1 MKMNGSFF
9 ALARNPWDTIGP
21 NLLQLVL
28 GLVAF
33 AAIVFICF
41 LLASRASVKTQ
52 DWLKYLIF
60 LVPASLL
67 LLIGLVYPTIRTL
80 IMAFMDSDSK
90 EFVGVDNFV
99 WAFTMPEILTVLK
112 NTAIWVLL
120 VPILATGLG
129 LAVAYMTDRMKR
141 AAVVTSLI
149 FMPMAISFVGA
160 GVIWKFVYDY
170 QPNKFKPDIG
180 LLSAIT
186 KAFGITPPNWML
198 EAPLNTLLLIV
209 VMIWIQTGFAMV
221 VLGAAM
227 KNVPDEVVEAAMLDG
242 AKPWARFIRI
252 TLPMIRSTIVVV
264 LTTTMIGT
272 LKVFDIVRTM
282 TGGNFSTSVIANEMY
297 SQSFRAMDY
306 GHGSALAII
315 LFVGCLPIIAYN
327 IRQLRLERTER

>member
-1 MKMNGSFF
+1 MNTMFYS
-9 ALARNPWDTIGP
+9 AVKSPWDTIGP

-28 GLVAF
+28 ALVAF
-33 AAIVFICF
+33 AAVVYLVF
-41 LLASRASVKTQ
+41 LLASRSSVKTQ

-67 LLIGLVYPTIRTL
+67 LLVGLVYPTIRTL
-80 IMAFMDSDSK
+80 IMAFMDADSEK
-90 EFVGVDNFV
+90 FIGVDNFV
-99 WAFTMPEILTVLK
+99 WAFTIPEILVVLR

-120 VPILATGLG
+120 VPILATALG
-129 LAVAYMTDRMKR
+129 LAVAYLTDRMKR

-170 QPNKFKPDIG
+170 QPNKFKADIG
-180 LLSAIT
+180 LLSAIS
-186 KAFGITPPNWML
+186 KALGFTPPNWLL
-198 EAPLNTLLLIV
+198 EAPVNTLLLIV
-209 VMIWIQTGFAMV
+209 VMIWIQSGFAMV
-221 VLGAAM
+221 VLAAAM

-242 AKPWARFIRI
+242 AKPWARFVRI
-252 TLPMIRSTIVVV
+252 TMPMIRSTIVVV

-282 TGGNFSTSVIANEMY
+282 TGGNFQTNVIANEMY

-315 LFVGCLPIIAYN
+315 LFLGCLPIIAYN